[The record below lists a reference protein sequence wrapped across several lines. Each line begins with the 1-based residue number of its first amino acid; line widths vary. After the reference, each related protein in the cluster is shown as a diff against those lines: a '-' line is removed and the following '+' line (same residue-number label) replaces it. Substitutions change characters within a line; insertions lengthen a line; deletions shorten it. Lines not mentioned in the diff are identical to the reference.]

1 MFNFKNFG
9 IMKKNL
15 ILGAIA
21 GIAMISACGTQKQA
35 ATSSQQ
41 TSGSSPFGE
50 VYEVPCAVYDT
61 PEQFAATGIYR
72 GSSYQKGEV
81 QLNALQNA
89 RQLVY
94 EKFHHAYQG
103 MVSNYSQSVGNNRG
117 NDITTKMNR
126 AGDQI
131 LDIILNDVQA
141 TCVKFSNV
149 GDDGMVECYVGI
161 VVPKSVIAEQVSN
174 AVADVLTPEEK
185 EAIAF
190 DEYVYRKQ
198 MQERMSEYK
207 EQKK

>member
-1 MFNFKNFG
+1 MRKVT
-9 IMKKNL
+9 IIAAMAAVQVL
-15 ILGAIA
+15 VLSCGA
-21 GIAMISACGTQKQA
+21 QKQA
-35 ATSSQQ
+35 MMQSRQVSA
-41 TSGSSPFGE
+41 SPFGE
-50 VYEVPCAVYDT
+50 VYEVPCAMYDT

-117 NDITTKMNR
+117 NDISTKMNR

-131 LDIILNDVQA
+131 LDVILNDIQA
-141 TCVKFSNV
+141 TCVKFSGV
-149 GDDGMVECYVGI
+149 GEDGMVECYVGI
-161 VVPKSVIAEQVSN
+161 VVPKNVIAEQVSN

-190 DEYVYRKQ
+190 DEFVYRKQ
-198 MQERMSEYK
+198 MQERLSEYK
-207 EQKK
+207 EQKNK